1 MEREQASSPQ
11 LCEKG
16 CGFFANVGC
25 GGMCSKC
32 HREEARQHANAQATS
47 SQPKPV
53 EVAASRPVH
62 ESFPQP
68 AAPSEAVASPVA
80 EASTSSGDASPSAT
94 KSANPSRCLC
104 CKKKVGLTG
113 FKCKCGDVFCGTHRY
128 AESHNCPFDYKT
140 VHKEKLASNNPVVQA
155 SKVQKI

>member
-53 EVAASRPVH
+53 EVAASRQG
-62 ESFPQP
+62 QP
-68 AAPSEAVASPVA
+68 GQHAHACL
-80 EASTSSGDASPSAT
+80 TSINS
-94 KSANPSRCLC
+94 
-104 CKKKVGLTG
+104 
-113 FKCKCGDVFCGTHRY
+113 
-128 AESHNCPFDYKT
+128 
-140 VHKEKLASNNPVVQA
+140 
-155 SKVQKI
+155 